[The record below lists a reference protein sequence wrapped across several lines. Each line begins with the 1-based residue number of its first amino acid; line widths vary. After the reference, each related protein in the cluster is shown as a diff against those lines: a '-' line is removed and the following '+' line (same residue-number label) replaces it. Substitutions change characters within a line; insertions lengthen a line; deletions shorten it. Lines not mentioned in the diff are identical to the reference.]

1 MSVFNILYILIGIT
15 MIGFFIFLLSGKCL
29 TNGIDM
35 PKPAVIGIVIFLSGC
50 TGIIIFVLRKHIII
64 LYALKIENLL
74 TENNNH

>member
-1 MSVFNILYILIGIT
+1 MNTSVFNILYILIGIT

-50 TGIIIFVLRKHIII
+50 TGIIIFVFYYIS
-64 LYALKIENLL
+64 LYYMR
-74 TENNNH
+74 